1 MVVNS
6 GLRGNSGGGL
16 VFYSDLRGMGGTARL
31 KGSHFETPQNILN
44 LGVVRPASRAGS
56 GDASLD
62 RGISTAVGIDGKR
75 DR

>member
-1 MVVNS
+1 MDCEGTLGVGWFFIQICGVW
-6 GLRGNSGGGL
+6 
-16 VFYSDLRGMGGTARL
+16 GTARL